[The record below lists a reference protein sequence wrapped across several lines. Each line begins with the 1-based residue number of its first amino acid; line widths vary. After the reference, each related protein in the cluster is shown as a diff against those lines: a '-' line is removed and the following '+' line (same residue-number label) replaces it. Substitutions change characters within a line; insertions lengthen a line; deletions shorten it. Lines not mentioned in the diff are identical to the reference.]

1 MTGSTSRRPSES
13 RPSESHSSAHRSGSL
28 FGRIVARLGRT
39 EQEEHAA
46 ELTEEADALGATR
59 ISDVV
64 DRRMAEVSGVIR
76 SLTLPPATKVPTLVA
91 DLYDGTGSMALVW
104 LGRREIRGVVPGVR
118 MRVEGRVTF
127 RKGVPTM
134 FNPRYDLLP
143 RHVR

>member
-1 MTGSTSRRPSES
+1 MAGTTSPRPSDQRRP
-13 RPSESHSSAHRSGSL
+13 GSL
-28 FGRIVARLGRT
+28 LGRIAARLGRS

-46 ELTEEADALGATR
+46 ELTQEADALGTTR
-59 ISDVV
+59 ISDVD

-91 DLYDGTGSMALVW
+91 DLYDGTGSMSLVW
-104 LGRREIRGVVPGVR
+104 LGRREIRGIVPGVR
-118 MRVEGRVTF
+118 MRVQGRVTY